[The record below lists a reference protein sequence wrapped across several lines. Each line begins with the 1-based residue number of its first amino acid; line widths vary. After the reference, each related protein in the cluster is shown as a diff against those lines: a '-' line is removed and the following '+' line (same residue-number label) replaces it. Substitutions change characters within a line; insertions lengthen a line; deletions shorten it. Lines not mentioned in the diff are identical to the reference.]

1 MKFCHLY
8 KVFTSYIINET
19 FLECE
24 DCSAQWRFSSG
35 QANFKLVFAL
45 KGIKQVFPWAKLIC
59 NAGIIKFLL
68 QIYKCDFPNINL
80 NLLFKCEFSQQ
91 MDKTRF
97 QGQIR
102 VSNLLFML
110 LYKSGGAHK
119 IIHLLTFDS
128 FLICCSDIRVIVDFL
143 FSLCV
148 CRLLYLLSINRVCV
162 CGLDKS

>member
-1 MKFCHLY
+1 
-8 KVFTSYIINET
+8 
-19 FLECE
+19 
-24 DCSAQWRFSSG
+24 
-35 QANFKLVFAL
+35 
-45 KGIKQVFPWAKLIC
+45 
-59 NAGIIKFLL
+59 
-68 QIYKCDFPNINL
+68 
-80 NLLFKCEFSQQ
+80 

-128 FLICCSDIRVIVDFL
+128 FLICSSDIRVIVDFL

-148 CRLLYLLSINRVCV
+148 CAVCYIYYPLTARV